1 MTAREM
7 FTWLGYEQHIC
18 EDAYICYERKNE
30 FNERI
35 CIEFY
40 LKRRTFYASCGK
52 YPHEI
57 TTDEFIAIDM
67 QIKELGW

>member
-1 MTAREM
+1 M
-7 FTWLGYEQHIC
+7 FKTLGFKQ
-18 EDAYICYERKNE
+18 
-30 FNERI
+30 
-35 CIEFY
+35 
-40 LKRRTFYASCGK
+40 SGK